1 MAERMGGT
9 SSISPLRSVYY
20 MVKVS
25 IALVVFRHHA
35 PGSRKGGPRMNVRR
49 ASSPTLRLGLVAW
62 RCGVLSGGSSCG
74 CLKKGRLT
82 VRYSIIWLIS
92 AGALLRFRSIS
103 LCRSGAAQTW
113 LGMAVPVNVVFT
125 PCASRSSCFCCS
137 AFPASSPASRKRSSA
152 LRRKTPSWKSACAD
166 WKRSSRRRISKRKTK
181 KPRNAPSKGGDS
193 LSKKLRFSAKL
204 LTTRAFGPVRRAR
217 RPSAAASLYTC
228 LGTGPAGASAR

>member
-1 MAERMGGT
+1 MNWQ
-9 SSISPLRSVYY
+9 SISPILRIGLLLGAVCYL
-20 MVKVS
+20 
-25 IALVVFRHHA
+25 ALI
-35 PGSRKGGPRMNVRR
+35 
-49 ASSPTLRLGLVAW
+49 LWL
-62 RCGVLSGGSSCG
+62 
-74 CLKKGRLT
+74 LKKKKLT

-92 AGALLRFRSIS
+92 AGVLLVFAVFPYVV
-103 LCRSGAAQTW
+103 LVLTDL
-113 LGMAVPVNVVFT
+113 LGMAVPVNVVFLLVI
-125 PCASRSSCFCCS
+125 AFILLLLLSLSSIVSGF
-137 AFPASSPASRKRSSA
+137 AERSSA

-193 LSKKLRFSAKL
+193 LSKTLRFSAKL